1 MSPRLLASMLALCRM
16 DIRARTSFGR
26 VAVSSFIVHAPDGST
41 CRSMAEAWRHAA
53 GGSTGSLVSP
63 SAAQRR
69 ARASRSASF
78 LRRATPRTPAVA
90 APSVAGVAGGLRLL
104 FLHLPFFHLH
114 RRRRWRRRLQ
124 HLRPAHF
131 LLHCK
136 ESTWRTPS
144 SNVTGLRLGGCRCGA
159 CRWVAWPIGMSAHF
173 TPLEL
178 ARRTS

>member
-26 VAVSSFIVHAPDGST
+26 VAVSSSSCMRRMGPLVAP
-41 CRSMAEAWRHAA
+41 WLRHGGMLPAA
-53 GGSTGSLVSP
+53 LLVRRR
-63 SAAQRR
+63 ACQRR
-69 ARASRSASF
+69 
-78 LRRATPRTPAVA
+78 
-90 APSVAGVAGGLRLL
+90 SVAPAPPVLLPFCVVPLRARQLSLPHLLQGLRLL
-104 FLHLPFFHLH
+104 FLHLPFSHLH
-114 RRRRWRRRLQ
+114 RRRRWRSRLQ

-144 SNVTGLRLGGCRCGA
+144 SNVTGRRLGGCQCGA